1 MKLLSL
7 LVLPVLLLTGC
18 YTTGGH
24 SVVTKPAHPPHR
36 IIVVQP
42 EYYTPMYIHMRS
54 DFWYVGKHHYHYRYR
69 R

>member
-7 LVLPVLLLTGC
+7 LLLPLLLLSGC
-18 YTTGGH
+18 ATTGGH
-24 SVVTKPAHPPHR
+24 VVSRPEYPPTR
-36 IIVVQP
+36 VIVVQP

-54 DFWYVGKHHYHYRYR
+54 DFWYVGKHHYHHRYR